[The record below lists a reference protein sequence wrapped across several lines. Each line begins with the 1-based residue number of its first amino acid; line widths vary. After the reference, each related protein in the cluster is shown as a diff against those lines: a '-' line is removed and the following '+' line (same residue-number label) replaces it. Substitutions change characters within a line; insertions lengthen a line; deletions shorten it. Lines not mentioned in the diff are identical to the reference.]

1 MSEMEKVI
9 SFLFGIA
16 MNALI
21 IMALL
26 SLNGKINRQKKWL
39 SILSLIS
46 TIIFSFIPT
55 TGTRVDK
62 DLWEYHLG
70 FPAEGFIYRGG
81 WDINFSSLGFIYNF
95 FFFYWVFKFIL
106 KVREVGVAIAKGL
119 KSQS

>member
-1 MSEMEKVI
+1 MNELEGVLD
-9 SFLFGIA
+9 FLFGIS

-26 SLNGKINRQKKWL
+26 SLYGKINRDKKWL

-55 TGTRVDK
+55 IDNQVDK

-70 FPAEGFIYRGG
+70 FPAEGFVYRDG
-81 WDINFSSLGFIYNF
+81 WDLTFSSLGFIYNF
-95 FFFYWVFKFIL
+95 FFFNWVFKIIL
-106 KVREVGVAIAKGL
+106 KL
-119 KSQS
+119 KKALIVKNKIDQN